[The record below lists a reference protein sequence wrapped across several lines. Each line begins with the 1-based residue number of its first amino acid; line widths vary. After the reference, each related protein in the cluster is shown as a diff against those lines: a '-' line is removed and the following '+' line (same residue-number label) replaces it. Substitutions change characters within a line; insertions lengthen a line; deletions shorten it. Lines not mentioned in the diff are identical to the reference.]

1 MVALVSHN
9 LIDFVHRIR
18 YPCRSITIDSK
29 LIIIYR
35 LKLSRISMY
44 LSVPFTDLQPLSTD
58 GTTRTKSNM
67 LYGSTSRLV
76 FNGRKIVWNAWF
88 ITALFESLIYNL
100 SFIRLQSKISYS
112 LLGQIFT

>member
-1 MVALVSHN
+1 
-9 LIDFVHRIR
+9 
-18 YPCRSITIDSK
+18 
-29 LIIIYR
+29 
-35 LKLSRISMY
+35 MY